1 MPNLALIRRR
11 LNDKRLKFTFLRA
24 GRRTNTVVC
33 LCYLSG
39 VCEQKLVAH
48 LRRKLEELDI
58 DSVLDA
64 NYLAERI
71 RDHRWSPF
79 PTLGTTEAAGC
90 RGRPPAGRA
99 LRARGGWQ
107 PCGTDRT
114 VPVSG
119 MLSVQ

>member
-1 MPNLALIRRR
+1 MR
-11 LNDKRLKFTFLRA
+11 
-24 GRRTNTVVC
+24 
-33 LCYLSG
+33 
-39 VCEQKLVAH
+39 EQKLVAH

-79 PTLGTTEAAGC
+79 PTLGTTERPDVVAA
-90 RGRPPAGRA
+90 RLLEGRCA
-99 LRARGGWQ
+99 LVVDGSPR
-107 PCGTDRT
+107 GTDRT